1 MLKTLS
7 AVATATTTAV
17 LALGCATAANAH
29 QIWVE
34 QAPGQA
40 AVLRFGEFGDNLR
53 EVSPGLLDGFG
64 KPTAVRV
71 SPKGEEP
78 LTATKAADGFQLS
91 GKAGKLDSI
100 VAEDAAYPIRK
111 FKQGDKEVSSR
122 YWPAAR
128 YVTGYTAQAPKLA
141 LDLVPT
147 GKAGEFKVTLNGQP
161 LPKAKVNIVVAAGWA
176 REARADD
183 QGLVQFSLPWKGTYV
198 LEAMHTDATPGER
211 PGEARP
217 EKFDRISYVTSLTL
231 VKADGIAP
239 LAAGPAA
246 TPNK

>member
-7 AVATATTTAV
+7 ASVVAVAA
-17 LALGCATAANAH
+17 LASATAANAH

-34 QAPGQA
+34 QAQGQS
-40 AVLRFGEFGDNLR
+40 AVLRFGEFGENLR

-64 KPTAVRV
+64 KPTAVLV
-71 SPKGEEP
+71 SAKGEEP
-78 LTATKAADGFQLS
+78 LTATKAADGFHLS

-111 FKQGDKEVSSR
+111 FKQGDKEVASR

-128 YVTGYTAQAPKLA
+128 YVTGYTAQQPKLTF
-141 LDLVPT
+141 DLVPT

-161 LPKAKVNIVVAAGWA
+161 LPKAKVDIVVASGWSK
-176 REARADD
+176 EARSDD

-211 PGEARP
+211 QGEAGP
-217 EKFDRISYVTSLTL
+217 EKFDRISYVTSLTV

-246 TPNK
+246 KPNK